1 LSSKGEK
8 VNNRHANS
16 LIVLIGHNSEYSSVA
31 ALPKCLMQVKV
42 IVFSHKAHSL
52 LKTGEERDAITD
64 E

>member
-1 LSSKGEK
+1 
-8 VNNRHANS
+8 
-16 LIVLIGHNSEYSSVA
+16 VLISHNSEYSSVA

-42 IVFSHKAHSL
+42 IVFSHTAHSL